1 MGQGSVAAAGTE
13 QRSTR
18 TSLHPSTLT
27 STEQAARPGLWAE
40 PEDKLFIHGTLLVSR
55 WGGRS
60 SRAVFLCVLHDQQPP
75 SLETGSTAV
84 LPLRDP
90 CKGPQPLSWVN
101 TSELVCQASQHRL
114 GELEVTDLHLSHCW
128 VGDLGAHGRVLCLG
142 PHYLKGDLGG
152 LTTAAQHC
160 ALGLCP

>member
-1 MGQGSVAAAGTE
+1 MWLPLAQSNVAQG
-13 QRSTR
+13 
-18 TSLHPSTLT
+18 HPSTLPL
-27 STEQAARPGLWAE
+27 SPLQNRLQGQACGQNLG
-40 PEDKLFIHGTLLVSR
+40 DKLFIHGTLLVPR

-60 SRAVFLCVLHDQQPP
+60 SRAVFLCVLHDQQPL

-128 VGDLGAHGRVLCLG
+128 VGDLGAHGRVLCPG
-142 PHYLKGDLGG
+142 PRYLKGDLGG
-152 LTTAAQHC
+152 LTTAAHHC